1 MTDAVQH
8 FAINAAGRDFAVG
21 DIHGCFDQLRA
32 ALSHVLFDPEHD
44 RMFATGD
51 LVDRGPRSAAALE
64 WLAQPWFHSCLG
76 NHESMRLDEPD
87 PGRLALWLLLNGG
100 EWWFATSE
108 TARQQFLAAFAR
120 LPYVLE
126 VQTAHGRVGIVH
138 ADVPGLFTWPQFLQ
152 ALMAGDPEAREAA
165 LWSRQRAEGRLTE
178 PVADIERV
186 VCGHTIMADGK
197 PRVVG
202 NVWLIDTGAFLLPP
216 YGDLTVLPLDEL
228 FADSARGTSA
238 ASPPLMRAE

>member
-1 MTDAVQH
+1 MTDAVQR

-32 ALSHVLFDPEHD
+32 ALSRMLFDPEHD

-51 LVDRGPRSAAALE
+51 LVDRGPRSAVALE
-64 WLAQPWFHSCLG
+64 WLGQPWFHSCLG

-87 PGRLALWLLLNGG
+87 PARLALWLLLNGG
-100 EWWFATSE
+100 EWWFAISE
-108 TARQQFLAAFAR
+108 AAREQFLAAFAR
-120 LPYVLE
+120 LPYALE
-126 VQTAHGRVGIVH
+126 VQTAHGGVGIVH
-138 ADVPGLFTWPQFLQ
+138 ADVPGRLSWPQFLQ
-152 ALMAGDPEAREAA
+152 ALMTGDPEAREAA
-165 LWSRQRAEGRLTE
+165 LWSRQRAEGRLTA

-197 PRVVG
+197 PWVVG

-216 YGDLTVLPLDEL
+216 HGDLTVFPLDEL
-228 FADSARGTSA
+228 FTDSARRTGAPSLPVT
-238 ASPPLMRAE
+238 RTE